1 MSVVGLVCVS
11 VAAWL
16 AVHYVVVA
24 RDRGTAATV
33 VQAYAAVAALVAP
46 CALWLWRRRTVGGD
60 VLDGALPRV
69 ADVLAEQV
77 RLQWSGVAAAR
88 RLITPTP
95 VPVRWRWSARLVTGP
110 VTEAVGDPS
119 GSARFAPLPGL
130 PVVTALMVAEGGL
143 RNLFAVY
150 GGLDSGR
157 LIILGSAGAGKSGA
171 AIRLVLD
178 ALMHRDGYDDA
189 SRARIPVPVMLTLQG
204 WDPQTQTLV
213 SWLTERMARDYPVLG
228 AHESGR
234 DAASRLLRGGLVA
247 VILDGLDEMPET
259 ARALAMRALDEQ
271 ATFRLVVLSRGEELS
286 VATARGHLTGAAAL
300 ELRPVSGPDAADYLE
315 RCLVHPLPQSWRDLL
330 ACLRNAPDAAVT
342 TALDNPLMLTLVRD
356 TYRATD
362 PVEVLMDARRFPKP
376 GVIEDHL
383 LGRVLSTAYAPQ
395 PGLALPRYTA
405 DQAERWLG
413 FIAHQ
418 LNNESSRDLIWWRIS
433 RWTPNWPRI
442 LVTTAIACLVFGL
455 AAWHAGGI
463 FSGPMGGLTAG
474 PMGGMA
480 VGLVF
485 GRSGG
490 TGLLTG
496 SLYGRAAKGPQRL
509 RRVSRS
515 AVDKR
520 NLRYVFTFG
529 LAFAV
534 VSAAGGGLGGELTPG
549 PGGGIV
555 RGLVGGLIGGA
566 ALGLFLGLGS
576 VLARTPDETGYSPLD
591 PIACWRG
598 DRLFANIAGVGFGL
612 SGGFASTVLGLT
624 GTLEAGLVS
633 GLAIGLL
640 YGLVYPETWTAGLAF
655 VQLGVERRCPVR
667 LMRFLEDAKNRN
679 VLRTVGPVY
688 QFRHAR
694 LQDLLAA
701 AYVRN
706 HSGT

>member
-1 MSVVGLVCVS
+1 MVGLLGVS
-11 VAAWL
+11 AAAWL

-46 CALWLWRRRTVGGD
+46 CVLWLWRRRTGGGD
-60 VLDGALPRV
+60 VLDGSLPRV

-77 RLQWSGVAAAR
+77 HLQWSGVAAAR

-95 VPVRWRWSARLVTGP
+95 VPVRWRWSALVVTGP
-110 VTEAVGDPS
+110 VTEAVGDPG

-130 PVVTALMVAEGGL
+130 PRVTAPMVAEGGL
-143 RNLFAVY
+143 WDLFSVY

-157 LIILGSAGAGKSGA
+157 LIVLGSAGAGKSGA

-178 ALMHRDGYDDA
+178 ALVHRDGYDDA
-189 SRARIPVPVMLTLQG
+189 TRARIPVPVLLTLQG
-204 WDPQTQTLV
+204 WDPQTHALV
-213 SWLTERMARDYPVLG
+213 SWLAERMASDYPVLG
-228 AHESGR
+228 AHGIGR
-234 DAASRLLRGGLVA
+234 DVAARLLRGGLVA
-247 VILDGLDEMPET
+247 VILDGLDEVPET

-271 ATFRLVVLSRGEELS
+271 ATFRLAVFSRGKELA
-286 VATARGHLTGAAAL
+286 VAAARGHVTGAAAL
-300 ELRPVSGPDAADYLE
+300 DLQPVSGPNAADYLE

-330 ACLRNAPDAAVT
+330 VCLRNTPDAAVT

-362 PVEVLMDARRFPKP
+362 PVEVLMDAHRFPEP
-376 GVIEDHL
+376 GAIEDHL
-383 LGRVLSTAYAPQ
+383 LERVLSTAYAPQ
-395 PGLALPRYTA
+395 PGSPLPRYTA

-418 LNNESSRDLIWWRIS
+418 LNDESSRDLIWWRIS
-433 RWTPNWPRI
+433 RWKPNWPRI
-442 LVTTAIACLVFGL
+442 LATAAIACLVFGL
-455 AAWHAGGI
+455 AAWHAGGLL
-463 FSGPMGGLTAG
+463 SGPMGGLTAG
-474 PMGGMA
+474 PIGGMA
-480 VGLVF
+480 VGVVF

-490 TGLLTG
+490 AGLLTG
-496 SLYGRAAKGPQRL
+496 ALYGRAAKGPQRL

-515 AVDKR
+515 VVNKR
-520 NLRYVFTFG
+520 NLGHVSAFG
-529 LAFAV
+529 LVFAV
-534 VSAAGGGLGGELTPG
+534 VSAAGGGLAGGLTQG
-549 PGGGIV
+549 PYGGIV

-566 ALGLFLGLGS
+566 ALGLFLGIGS
-576 VLARTPDETGYSPLD
+576 VLARIPDETGYGPLD
-591 PIACWRG
+591 PVACWRG

-612 SGGFASTVLGLT
+612 VGGFASSVLGLT

-633 GLAIGLL
+633 GLAVGLL

-655 VQLGVERRCPVR
+655 VQLGVERQCPVR

-694 LQDLLAA
+694 LQDLLAT
-701 AYVRN
+701 AYARN